1 MESESALPQRSR
13 RSFPHDCLARNR
25 ALLRLFGWKC
35 PMTSLTE
42 IQQSAADPRLRA
54 LLETAR
60 SWTLEQGLIL
70 AEVECVLCLASRLLH
85 MYRGRLTAERLPA
98 SLRTPYELMAWARP
112 ERAENDVT
120 GLEQS
125 AHWIARWLV
134 LCLPGDQDLQG
145 AACSVILVQARSQAE
160 RFVY

>member
-1 MESESALPQRSR
+1 
-13 RSFPHDCLARNR
+13 
-25 ALLRLFGWKC
+25 
-35 PMTSLTE
+35 MTSPTE

-70 AEVECVLCLASRLLH
+70 AEIESVLCLASRLLH
-85 MYRGRLTAERLPA
+85 VYRGRITAERLPD
-98 SLRTPYELMAWARP
+98 SLRTPYELLAWARP
-112 ERAENDVT
+112 EKAENDMT

-125 AHWIARWLV
+125 AHWITRWLV
-134 LCLPGDQDLQG
+134 LCLPGEEDLQD
-145 AACSVILVQARSQAE
+145 AVCCVILVPARSRAH

>member
-1 MESESALPQRSR
+1 
-13 RSFPHDCLARNR
+13 
-25 ALLRLFGWKC
+25 
-35 PMTSLTE
+35 MTSPTE

-70 AEVECVLCLASRLLH
+70 AEIESVLCLANRLLH
-85 MYRGRLTAERLPA
+85 VYRGRITAERLAA
-98 SLRTPYELMAWARP
+98 SLRTPYELLAWARP

-134 LCLPGDQDLQG
+134 LCLPGEEGLQN
-145 AACSVILVQARSQAE
+145 AVCCVMLIQARSRPP